1 MSCPLPARP
10 GAESRALVDNDGEG
24 IALGNSKQVL
34 GREGERVA
42 ERYLVKKGYRVVE
55 RNYRCRGGE
64 VDLIVL
70 DQRVVVFVEVKTRT
84 KHGFG
89 SPLEAV
95 EPRKQRRMILAAQ
108 LFLLEKKLHGR
119 DARFDVVGISWPGV
133 QPVVEHVQNAFE
145 IS

>member
-1 MSCPLPARP
+1 MI
-10 GAESRALVDNDGEG
+10 EE
-24 IALGNSKQVL
+24 NSKQAL

-42 ERYLVKKGYRVVE
+42 ELFLKKKGYKVVK

-70 DQRVVVFVEVKTRT
+70 DRKVVVFVEVKTRT
-84 KHGFG
+84 DHGFG

-108 LFLLEKKLHGR
+108 LFLHEKKLHER
-119 DARFDVVGISWPGV
+119 DARFDVVGISWPGAD
-133 QPVVEHVQNAFE
+133 PLVEHIQNAFV
-145 IS
+145 IAW

>member
-1 MSCPLPARP
+1 MM
-10 GAESRALVDNDGEG
+10 VGE
-24 IALGNSKQVL
+24 NSKQLL

-42 ERYLVKKGYRVVE
+42 EHYLKKKGYTVVE

-70 DQRVVVFVEVKTRT
+70 DRRIIVFVEVKTRT
-84 KHGFG
+84 AHEFG

-95 EPRKQRRMILAAQ
+95 ETRKQRRMIHAAQ
-108 LFLLEKKLHGR
+108 FFLHEKKLHQR
-119 DARFDVVGISWPGV
+119 DARFDVVGISWPGND
-133 QPVVEHVQNAFE
+133 PVVEHIQNAFE

>member
-1 MSCPLPARP
+1 MT
-10 GAESRALVDNDGEG
+10 EE
-24 IALGNSKQVL
+24 NSNQAL

-42 ERYLVKKGYRVVE
+42 ELFLKKKGYKVVK

-70 DQRVVVFVEVKTRT
+70 DRKVVVFVEVKTRT
-84 KHGFG
+84 DHAFG

-108 LFLLEKKLHGR
+108 LFLHEKKLHER
-119 DARFDVVGISWPGV
+119 DARFDVVGISWPGAD
-133 QPVVEHVQNAFE
+133 PLVEHIQNAFV
-145 IS
+145 IAW